1 MTSRSA
7 AHGLRGGGFVVEGGG
22 AGSCGVTLGGY
33 GGDAAN
39 LRAIRH
45 RRGSL
50 IREVA
55 HLKNHLVFVLIFKIN
70 NYS

>member
-55 HLKNHLVFVLIFKIN
+55 HLKQKFSFCFNF
-70 NYS
+70 

>member
-39 LRAIRH
+39 LRAIR
-45 RRGSL
+45 
-50 IREVA
+50 
-55 HLKNHLVFVLIFKIN
+55 
-70 NYS
+70 Y